1 MEQVT
6 INDGIEGKFISAT
19 EYYHQPEEKEASAWL
34 ADIVEVSI
42 KTAMPQ
48 RHIVATMRGKVT
60 AAQLVPLDACVLP
73 ASALPEILEDRSIVS
88 DDIAHACLEVLLA
101 RRQ

>member
-6 INDGIEGKFISAT
+6 INDGIEGKLISAIK
-19 EYYHQPEEKEASAWL
+19 YYHQPEEKEASAWL

-42 KTAMPQ
+42 RTALPQ
-48 RHIVATMRGKVT
+48 RHIVATARGKIT
-60 AAQLVPLDACVLP
+60 EAQLVPDDAIVMPLSQL
-73 ASALPEILEDRSIVS
+73 ASILADRVIVNE
-88 DDIAHACLEVLLA
+88 DIANACLEVLLA